1 MNSFQK
7 ALQNQNPESSISE
20 INYQGELFTVLD
32 LSKEKNVRVLSIDLS
47 EFKMQVPE
55 KISGFEFAVL
65 YFCVPTYWDLSNPLD
80 ENVNWMFEW
89 LLKIKNHTLQKNT
102 WLGDGHTYDCSKNAI
117 QLSETMK
124 QNHFFISR
132 PLYLEEELKPLIIDE
147 KTVHF
152 WALIP
157 IFGDEMD
164 YKQSK
169 GTEKFRKKLI
179 SKGISEKLDEYRQSS
194 LRNRWLFF

>member
-32 LSKEKNVRVLSIDLS
+32 LSKEKNVRVLSLDLS
-47 EFKMQVPE
+47 EYKMQVPE
-55 KISGFEFAVL
+55 KILGFEYAVL
-65 YFCVPTYWDLSNPLD
+65 YFCVPTYWDLSNSSD

-89 LLKIKNHTLQKNT
+89 LLKIKNHTHQNNT

-179 SKGISEKLDEYRQSS
+179 SKGVSEKLDEYRQSS

>member
-1 MNSFQK
+1 
-7 ALQNQNPESSISE
+7 
-20 INYQGELFTVLD
+20 
-32 LSKEKNVRVLSIDLS
+32 
-47 EFKMQVPE
+47 
-55 KISGFEFAVL
+55 
-65 YFCVPTYWDLSNPLD
+65 
-80 ENVNWMFEW
+80 
-89 LLKIKNHTLQKNT
+89 
-102 WLGDGHTYDCSKNAI
+102 
-117 QLSETMK
+117 MK